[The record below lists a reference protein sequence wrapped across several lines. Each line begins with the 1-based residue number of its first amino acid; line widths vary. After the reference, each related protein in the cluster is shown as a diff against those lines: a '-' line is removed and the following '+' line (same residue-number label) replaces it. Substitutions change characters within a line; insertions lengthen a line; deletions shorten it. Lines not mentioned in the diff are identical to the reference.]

1 MEDTIINVNT
11 LPETIHRRLLSKR
24 ARVREENG
32 IVLLIPIQDS
42 GDDVW
47 AAVEQLQ
54 EMFADSC
61 ISTERYVEQKQID
74 KELER

>member
-24 ARVREENG
+24 VRVREENG

-42 GDDVW
+42 SDDVW

-54 EMFADSC
+54 EMFADSS
-61 ISTERYVEQKQID
+61 ISTERYVAQKQID
-74 KELER
+74 KELEQ

>member
-24 ARVREENG
+24 VRVREENG
-32 IVLLIPIQDS
+32 VVLLIPIQDS
-42 GDDVW
+42 SDDVW

-54 EMFADSC
+54 EMFADSS
-61 ISTERYVEQKQID
+61 ISSEKFMKNKQLE
-74 KELER
+74 KQLER